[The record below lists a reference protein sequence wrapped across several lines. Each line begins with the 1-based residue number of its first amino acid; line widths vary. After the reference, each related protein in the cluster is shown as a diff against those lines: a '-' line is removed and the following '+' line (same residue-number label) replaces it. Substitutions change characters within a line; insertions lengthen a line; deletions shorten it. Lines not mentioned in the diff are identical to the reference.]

1 MLSLSA
7 QQFPWND
14 LADKLSEQSF
24 FIEKGFLNS
33 TFIPTFD
40 QWFESLKSQNL
51 FKPAK
56 IGKQQESNLNTAIRS
71 DLIYWVDSFPIELKE
86 LSIFLDTFIQNV
98 NESLF
103 VSLRRYEMHLSC
115 YQKDSFYKKHIDKSP
130 TNQNRI
136 LTLILYLNSEWK
148 NSDGGELVIYSPE
161 DDNKE
166 IMRITPEF
174 GTLVIFRSDL
184 FPHEVLPAKS
194 ERRALT
200 GWFRND

>member
-7 QQFPWND
+7 KQFPWDN
-14 LADKLSEQSF
+14 LADKLSEPGL
-24 FIEKGFLNS
+24 FIEKNFLS
-33 TFIPTFD
+33 PAAIPTFD
-40 QWFESLKSQNL
+40 QWFEELKSQHL

-56 IGKQQESNLNTAIRS
+56 IGKMQEATLNPTVRS
-71 DLIYWVDSFPIELKE
+71 DLIYWVDSFPANFE
-86 LSIFLDTFIQNV
+86 SISGFLDTFIQNI
-98 NESLF
+98 NPALF

-115 YQKDSFYKKHIDKSP
+115 YQKGSFYKTHIDKSS

-136 LTLILYLNSEWK
+136 LTLILYLNPHWK
-148 NSDGGELVIYSPE
+148 NTDGGELVIYSPE
-161 DDNKE
+161 NESKE
-166 IMRITPEF
+166 LIRVSPEF

-184 FPHEVLPAKS
+184 FPHEVLPANT